1 MIITNHSAMPDI
13 LAERVVKECVG
24 AYEVIY
30 GKPSSDVEIILC
42 SSEEDMEAEC
52 LRIQGKDDFKDPKIY
67 NGAFLA
73 PDKYTDTLTI
83 TIVAE
88 EKVVVGAKQYIR
100 EKDTASLRDTVLP
113 GPEREKRGLKLMA
126 FFGFVETL
134 QHEYSHLCSF
144 DAVMRA
150 TDWQDPGFVKYSQNY
165 HLHDEFIARYR
176 GIWACLKMAEP
187 LMETDLLYSLWN
199 MYWDGVSK
207 SFQEE
212 KEAIAAELKRIKEGN
227 RKSIRAFMDEEGLS
241 SEEMAEELE
250 YELAH
255 PLQYR
260 GEFDAEG
267 VPRMSDLEAVE
278 FVCVEE
284 TRRAVLPMIYAV
296 RNGSA
301 TYAGAQLFG
310 LVHAY
315 YDYLAEKTG
324 AGDPDL
330 ILDPSSLSLPDVID
344 IPYYDYVSETSPGT
358 SPAMLSLERF
368 NRELKGV
375 TKLFIALLEMEKR

>member
-1 MIITNHSAMPDI
+1 
-13 LAERVVKECVG
+13 
-24 AYEVIY
+24 
-30 GKPSSDVEIILC
+30 
-42 SSEEDMEAEC
+42 
-52 LRIQGKDDFKDPKIY
+52 
-67 NGAFLA
+67 
-73 PDKYTDTLTI
+73 
-83 TIVAE
+83 
-88 EKVVVGAKQYIR
+88 
-100 EKDTASLRDTVLP
+100 
-113 GPEREKRGLKLMA
+113 
-126 FFGFVETL
+126 
-134 QHEYSHLCSF
+134 
-144 DAVMRA
+144 
-150 TDWQDPGFVKYSQNY
+150 
-165 HLHDEFIARYR
+165 
-176 GIWACLKMAEP
+176 
-187 LMETDLLYSLWN
+187 
-199 MYWDGVSK
+199 
-207 SFQEE
+207 
-212 KEAIAAELKRIKEGN
+212 
-227 RKSIRAFMDEEGLS
+227 MDEEGLS

-358 SPAMLSLERF
+358 PPAMLSLERF

-375 TKLFIALLEMEKR
+375 TKLFIALLEMEKRCYSSMNFL

>member
-1 MIITNHSAMPDI
+1 
-13 LAERVVKECVG
+13 
-24 AYEVIY
+24 
-30 GKPSSDVEIILC
+30 
-42 SSEEDMEAEC
+42 
-52 LRIQGKDDFKDPKIY
+52 
-67 NGAFLA
+67 
-73 PDKYTDTLTI
+73 
-83 TIVAE
+83 
-88 EKVVVGAKQYIR
+88 
-100 EKDTASLRDTVLP
+100 
-113 GPEREKRGLKLMA
+113 MA

-358 SPAMLSLERF
+358 PPAMLSLERF

>member
-1 MIITNHSAMPDI
+1 
-13 LAERVVKECVG
+13 
-24 AYEVIY
+24 
-30 GKPSSDVEIILC
+30 
-42 SSEEDMEAEC
+42 
-52 LRIQGKDDFKDPKIY
+52 
-67 NGAFLA
+67 
-73 PDKYTDTLTI
+73 
-83 TIVAE
+83 
-88 EKVVVGAKQYIR
+88 
-100 EKDTASLRDTVLP
+100 
-113 GPEREKRGLKLMA
+113 
-126 FFGFVETL
+126 
-134 QHEYSHLCSF
+134 
-144 DAVMRA
+144 
-150 TDWQDPGFVKYSQNY
+150 
-165 HLHDEFIARYR
+165 
-176 GIWACLKMAEP
+176 
-187 LMETDLLYSLWN
+187 METTKKTDLQFFAEGGAATAG
-199 MYWDGVSK
+199 DGSAGANTAADAG
-207 SFQEE
+207 QQT
-212 KEAIAAELKRIKEGN
+212 AAAEN
-227 RKSIRAFMDEEGLS
+227 AAARKSW
-241 SEEMAEELE
+241 AEVRED
-250 YELAH
+250 
-255 PLQYR
+255 YR
-260 GEFDAEG
+260 GEFDADG

-358 SPAMLSLERF
+358 PPAMLSLERF

>member
-199 MYWDGVSK
+199 MYLN
-207 SFQEE
+207 FLCFL
-212 KEAIAAELKRIKEGN
+212 ALF
-227 RKSIRAFMDEEGLS
+227 KSIVIQDCYHHRYLR
-241 SEEMAEELE
+241 EMWTARIMHL
-250 YELAH
+250 
-255 PLQYR
+255 
-260 GEFDAEG
+260 
-267 VPRMSDLEAVE
+267 
-278 FVCVEE
+278 
-284 TRRAVLPMIYAV
+284 
-296 RNGSA
+296 
-301 TYAGAQLFG
+301 
-310 LVHAY
+310 
-315 YDYLAEKTG
+315 TG
-324 AGDPDL
+324 Q
-330 ILDPSSLSLPDVID
+330 
-344 IPYYDYVSETSPGT
+344 
-358 SPAMLSLERF
+358 
-368 NRELKGV
+368 
-375 TKLFIALLEMEKR
+375 TKHT